1 MEHVATSSTSTP
13 SPTSMRTPGIVYIL
27 GAIVAGL
34 VSAIIGFSFSGQSL
48 AVLGIPDPG
57 ALTTFGL
64 PLVRGMAQFVS
75 CIAIGGF
82 LMAAFGAPPQK
93 DGRLGLDGFRAAR
106 TGTWGMGLYALLA
119 LLLVP
124 MYMSDISGQPLKEAF
139 QPAAWSIALEQV
151 ASSKTWLWVAIF
163 AGLAWLFSLFTHRWI
178 FQPVFLVLSI
188 ISLIPLALDGH
199 SSAGGDHDFG
209 VNTLLWHIIFTALWV
224 GGLMALIAHAKR
236 RGPHLT
242 IIVERY
248 SFLALVSII
257 VLAISGVINALLR
270 VAPADWFTTGYG
282 LVVMAKAALTL
293 VLGWCGWI
301 HRKKIIPALRTAE
314 RPDGQMT
321 DAQRAPF
328 VRLAIGE
335 VLIMAATIG
344 VAVALSRI
352 PPPLLID
359 PDVTQQDI
367 LLGFTLTEPPSLM
380 AYLTHWRFDLVF
392 GTGALLLQAVYVW
405 AYVTLRR
412 RGIDWPVS
420 RLLWWTA
427 GNIVLILVTCSGL
440 GMYAM
445 ALFASHML
453 QHMILSMAIPVFWA
467 LGGPMTILLRALR
480 PAGRGGVPGPREWLV
495 AFINNPVSRFLTH
508 PVVAGVQFV
517 IGFYYLY
524 MSSLFDKLAPE
535 HAGHLFM
542 MIHFLISGYIFY
554 WVVIGVDAA
563 PRHFTP
569 FTKMLVLFAVV
580 VFHAWFGIA
589 MMQTA
594 SPVAVDFYQQ
604 LNLPFEVDLHQQQH
618 LGGSL
623 TWALG
628 EIPLL
633 IVSVAHAVQWLRSDR
648 REAAR
653 FDRKEERNGDRELE
667 AYNAMLSG
675 LASGSSDMGEHDY
688 YESDFTKGE
697 VEGAFH
703 REKKHK
709 KQ

>member
-1 MEHVATSSTSTP
+1 MEQVSESPQGTMVDQEP
-13 SPTSMRTPGIVYIL
+13 SASAAPMKMRTPAIVYIV
-27 GAIVAGL
+27 GALVAG
-34 VSAIIGFSFSGQSL
+34 VVAAIIGYSFSGQSL

-57 ALTTFGL
+57 ELTTFGL
-64 PLVRGMAQFVS
+64 PMVRGMAQFVS

-82 LMAAFGAPPQK
+82 LMSALGAPPLK
-93 DGRLGLDGFRAAR
+93 DGTLDLDGFRAAR

-124 MYMSDISGQPLKEAF
+124 MYMSDISGQPLKEALR
-139 QPAAWSIALEQV
+139 PEAWGIALEQV

-163 AGLAWLFSLFTHRWI
+163 AGLAWFFSLLTRRWI
-178 FQPVFLVLSI
+178 FQPVFLALGI

-209 VNTLLWHIIFTALWV
+209 VNTLLWHIVFTALWV

-257 VLAISGVINALLR
+257 VLAVSGLINALLR

-282 LVVMAKAALTL
+282 LVVMAKAALTIL
-293 VLGWCGWI
+293 LAVCGWA
-301 HRKKIIPALRTAE
+301 HRGRIIPMLRKAE

-328 VRLAIGE
+328 IRLATVE
-335 VLIMAATIG
+335 VAIMAATIG
-344 VAVALSRI
+344 VAISLSRI

-367 LLGFTLTEPPSLM
+367 LLGFTLTEPPSWM
-380 AYLTHWRFDLVF
+380 AFLTQWRFDLVF
-392 GTGALLLQAVYVW
+392 GTGAILLQAVYFW
-405 AYVTLRR
+405 AYVTIRR
-412 RGIDWPVS
+412 RGVEWPVN
-420 RLLWWTA
+420 RLIWWTL

-445 ALFASHML
+445 AMFAPHMI
-453 QHMILSMAIPVFWA
+453 QHMVLSMAIPVFWA
-467 LGGPMTILLRALR
+467 LGGPMTILLRAFR
-480 PAGRGGVPGPREWLV
+480 PAGRNGVPGPREWIV

-524 MSSLFDKLAPE
+524 MSNLFDVLAPE

-563 PRHFTP
+563 PRHFSP

-594 SPVAVDFYQQ
+594 TPVNLEFYQQ
-604 LNLPFEVDLHQQQH
+604 LNLPFEVDFNEQQH

-633 IVSVAHAVQWLRSDR
+633 IVTIAHSVQWLRSDR

-653 FDRKEERNGDRELE
+653 FDRKEERNGDQELE

-675 LASGSSDMGEHDY
+675 LATGE
-688 YESDFTKGE
+688 SPNVG
-697 VEGAFH
+697 EGADGS
-703 REKKHK
+703 KK
-709 KQ
+709 